1 MEQANNATRKGGRKA
16 LWAAV
21 AVIAIA
27 AAGATGYKLT
37 LENTIASQLE
47 KRGGK
52 ADSVTADFLGRIHL
66 TNVTLP
72 LKDGSNLEI
81 GSVQGR
87 PKFLFLTGQLDASG
101 IKTEVSNYKI
111 AIPNLKIDDADFDI
125 SKLRET
131 FGNSDLT
138 LAERVSR
145 FSAKSVTAAE
155 IDIAQT
161 IAGNEQKVA
170 YKDVRLSD
178 IKQGHIAQYASAGA
192 SFDVAVNT
200 LDADGKPVND
210 QMTGT
215 IGATEGKDIDGV
227 FLARLYTEKAGPDDK
242 DAKPVYGP
250 FSAKNIVVKS
260 NQVNLS
266 YDEIR
271 SQGFSMR
278 MPEEPFSELIEQI
291 AAVEN
296 PDDLTPAEQREFF
309 LRLIALVDTI
319 GKGDVEINGVKIDP
333 TDGDKQKGEIAKLTI
348 AFDNKSMDASVKG
361 ISITKDADYLKVDEA
376 SMQGFS
382 WATTAEALKKLSA
395 LSEDEAENFP
405 FTTLMPE
412 FGTTRVSGIDA
423 DLPNKQLGDAGNEE
437 QATED
442 DASAVPDRVKFS
454 LKTYEVALKKPKN
467 GIPTDMRVSYE
478 DMSFPVPPSSQHEL
492 YEKLHKLG
500 YDKVTLSS
508 NVAATWDEEKQD
520 LVIEDISVSGQDM
533 GSFSFSGLLG
543 GFTSQMFSGDKVM
556 TQVAALGIRPR
567 EAKLKIEEKGLIGKA
582 LKLYAEENNMSE
594 EEARSALAMGATVFI
609 QQIAADQPK
618 LEQVATAFSAFLAK
632 PNIFELTVKSKA
644 EKGLGMLEMVSASQN
659 PLLLLDKVDI
669 EAKAE

>member
-1 MEQANNATRKGGRKA
+1 MEQAKNAPRKGGRKA

-27 AAGATGYKLT
+27 AAGAIGYKLT
-37 LENTIASQLE
+37 LEKTIASQLD

-52 ADSVTADFLGRIHL
+52 ADSISADFLGRIHL
-66 TNVTLP
+66 TNVALP
-72 LKDGSNLEI
+72 LKDGSDVRI
-81 GSVQGR
+81 ASVEGR
-87 PKFLFLTGQLDASG
+87 PKFLFLTGMLDASG
-101 IKTEVSNYKI
+101 VETGFANYRI
-111 AIPNLKIDDADFDI
+111 AIPNLKIDGADFDI

-131 FGNSDLT
+131 FGNSHLT

-145 FSAKSVTAAE
+145 FSAKTVAAPE
-155 IDIAQT
+155 INVVQT
-161 IAGNEQKVA
+161 LAGKEQKVV
-170 YKDVRLSD
+170 YKDVQLND
-178 IKQGHIAQYASAGA
+178 IKQGHVARYSAGSA
-192 SFDVAVNT
+192 SFDLDVNT
-200 LDADGKPVND
+200 LDAEGKSVNE

-215 IGATEGKDIDGV
+215 VGQTEAKGIDGV

-242 DAKPVYGP
+242 EPRPVYGP
-250 FSAKNIVVKS
+250 LSAKNIVVKS
-260 NQVNLS
+260 NQANVS

-278 MPEEPFSELIEQI
+278 MPEEPFSELVEKI

-309 LRLIALVDTI
+309 LRLIALIDTI
-319 GKGDVEINGVKIDP
+319 GKGDVEINGIKIDP
-333 TDGDKQKGEIAKLTI
+333 TETDKQTGEIAKVTI

-361 ISITKDADYLKVDEA
+361 ISITKDADYLKADEA
-376 SMQGFS
+376 SMRGFS
-382 WATTAEALKKLSA
+382 WATTADALKKLSA

-412 FGTTRVSGIDA
+412 FGTLRVAGIDA
-423 DLPNKQLGDAGNEE
+423 DLPNKQLADADDNE
-437 QATED
+437 QAAEQD
-442 DASAVPDRVKFS
+442 KSVVPERVQFS
-454 LKTYEVALKKPKN
+454 LKNYEVALKKPKN
-467 GIPTDMRVSYE
+467 GIPTDIRVSYE

-508 NVAATWDEEKQD
+508 NVAVTWNEEKQD

-533 GSFSFSGLLG
+533 GRFAFSGLLG
-543 GFTSQMFSGDKVM
+543 GFTDQMFSGDKVM

-567 EAKLKIEEKGLIGKA
+567 EAKLRIEEKGLIGKA
-582 LKLYAEENNMSE
+582 LKLYAEENDMSE
-594 EEARSALAMGATVFI
+594 EDARSALVMGATVFI
-609 QQIAADQPK
+609 QQVAADQPK